1 MSTEE
6 LKPCPFCGQPER
18 AQHLPTCWFLLRDI
32 GASRARLAEAW
43 NRRAAPAARD
53 QSGVKTP
60 ETRMDAAFEG
70 GPSSTNGGAANSNS
84 PEFDGIRS
92 AAPAAGTEKDAL
104 AALNDLAEEAHANGN
119 DWDGCI
125 IPLVNR
131 VRAAIEAG
139 TEKDTARLDFMI
151 AEQCLIQHMDRIGA
165 ASVYRVYWP
174 WRRAR
179 QHEWSA
185 TPREAIDAAIA
196 AKEPPCSS

>member
-6 LKPCPFCGQPER
+6 LKPCPFCGQPDR

-43 NRRAAPAARD
+43 NRRAAPAA
-53 QSGVKTP
+53 
-60 ETRMDAAFEG
+60 
-70 GPSSTNGGAANSNS
+70 
-84 PEFDGIRS
+84 
-92 AAPAAGTEKDAL
+92 GTEKDAL
-104 AALNDLAEEAHANGN
+104 AALNELAEEAHANGN

-131 VRAAIEAG
+131 VRAAIKVG
-139 TEKDTARLDFMI
+139 TEKDAARLDFML
-151 AEQCLIQHMDRIGA
+151 AEQCLIQRMDRIGA

-174 WRRAR
+174 WRRAL

-196 AKEPPCSS
+196 AKEPPCGP